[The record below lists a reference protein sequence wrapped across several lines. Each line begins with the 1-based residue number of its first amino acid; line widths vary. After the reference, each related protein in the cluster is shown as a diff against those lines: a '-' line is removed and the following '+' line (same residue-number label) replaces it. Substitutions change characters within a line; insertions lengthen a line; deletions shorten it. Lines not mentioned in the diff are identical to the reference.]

1 MNKNLLKKYLND
13 DSFKAVVV
21 VIGNKRIVLENDIH
35 VDYENEVII
44 YPCKNCTRIIPFSS
58 ISYLELIDK
67 QDQFINFFKEG
78 WLYIPMVMW
87 KRNKFTLP
95 SGFLICF
102 Y

>member
-58 ISYLELIDK
+58 IFYLELIDK

-78 WLYIPMVMW
+78 WL
-87 KRNKFTLP
+87 
-95 SGFLICF
+95 
-102 Y
+102 

>member
-13 DSFKAVVV
+13 DSFKSVVA

-67 QDQFINFFKEG
+67 QDQFINYFKEG
-78 WLYIPMVMW
+78 WLKIPMVVW
-87 KRNKFTLP
+87 NTGISSYYHRDF
-95 SGFLICF
+95 
-102 Y
+102 

>member
-13 DSFKAVVV
+13 DSFKSVVV

-58 ISYLELIDK
+58 ISSVSYTHL
-67 QDQFINFFKEG
+67 
-78 WLYIPMVMW
+78 
-87 KRNKFTLP
+87 TLP
-95 SGFLICF
+95 TSDLV
-102 Y
+102 

>member
-13 DSFKAVVV
+13 GSFKAVVV

-67 QDQFINFFKEG
+67 
-78 WLYIPMVMW
+78 
-87 KRNKFTLP
+87 
-95 SGFLICF
+95 
-102 Y
+102 

>member
-13 DSFKAVVV
+13 DSFKSVVV

-67 QDQFINFFKEG
+67 QDQFINYFKEG
-78 WLYIPMVMW
+78 LTKNPNGGVKYGH
-87 KRNKFTLP
+87 KFILP
-95 SGFLICF
+95 
-102 Y
+102 

>member
-13 DSFKAVVV
+13 DSFKSVVV

-67 QDQFINFFKEG
+67 QTNLLTILKKDDYKSQWWCEI
-78 WLYIPMVMW
+78 
-87 KRNKFTLP
+87 RA
-95 SGFLICF
+95 
-102 Y
+102 

>member
-35 VDYENEVII
+35 VDYEKEVII
-44 YPCKNCTRIIPFSS
+44 YPCKNCTRIIPLSS

-78 WLYIPMVMW
+78 WL
-87 KRNKFTLP
+87 
-95 SGFLICF
+95 
-102 Y
+102 

>member
-13 DSFKAVVV
+13 DSFKSVVV

-44 YPCKNCTRIIPFSS
+44 YPDSDSTQIIPFSS

-67 QDQFINFFKEG
+67 QDQFINYFKEG
-78 WLYIPMVMW
+78 
-87 KRNKFTLP
+87 
-95 SGFLICF
+95 
-102 Y
+102 

>member
-1 MNKNLLKKYLND
+1 MVIYSKGCDVVMNKNLLKKYLND
-13 DSFKAVVV
+13 DSFKSVVV

-67 QDQFINFFKEG
+67 QDQFINYFKEG
-78 WLYIPMVMW
+78 
-87 KRNKFTLP
+87 
-95 SGFLICF
+95 
-102 Y
+102 

>member
-13 DSFKAVVV
+13 DSF
-21 VIGNKRIVLENDIH
+21 VLENDIH

-67 QDQFINFFKEG
+67 QDQFINYFKEG
-78 WLYIPMVMW
+78 WL
-87 KRNKFTLP
+87 
-95 SGFLICF
+95 
-102 Y
+102 